1 MSHSSRIDGVRT
13 SIVPSII
20 LGMLLLT
27 LCALPAAN
35 LAGPI
40 DESLATPRAE
50 LALPGRLSYPTP
62 EVRRD
67 PFVPSGDVPPG
78 GDLDDAVAGI
88 VLPPNAGASETGQ
101 AAGAA
106 VVRGVLLG
114 TPPGALVETGGRI
127 VLVHVGSPLLGSSVS
142 SIGASGVALQDGEAL
157 HFTERRP

>member
-1 MSHSSRIDGVRT
+1 M
-13 SIVPSII
+13 
-20 LGMLLLT
+20 LGMLLLA

-50 LALPGRLSYPTP
+50 LALPGRLGYPTP

-67 PFVPSGDVPPG
+67 PFVPSGDVPVAG

-101 AAGAA
+101 TAGAA

-127 VLVHVGSPLLGSSVS
+127 VFVHVGSPLLGSRCRRSARAGS
-142 SIGASGVALQDGEAL
+142 RCKTERRCD
-157 HFTERRP
+157 FTERHP